1 MSLCKGY
8 YDDGHVH
15 RGQRAD
21 PNSPG
26 LEGTTALMHMIGEGN
41 LPVIQALLDCRATLD
56 QRDSSG
62 ATPLHYAAMR
72 AKVGI

>member
-1 MSLCKGY
+1 
-8 YDDGHVH
+8 
-15 RGQRAD
+15 
-21 PNSPG
+21 
-26 LEGTTALMHMIGEGN
+26 MHMIGEGN

-72 AKVGI
+72 AKVGVSARLEVKLRWR